1 MFLYNDKIM
10 KNKGNPSPGEGRG
23 RRLIP
28 GIRLKLTVFLLPL
41 VFLLVILIAAAVT
54 KITDDAIRQDLLQR
68 GVAIS
73 RVVALS
79 SGYSIL
85 SGDRLAM
92 DRLAAETKNSTG
104 DIEYVSIRDTENV
117 VLAHNLIEE
126 RGKAYSAPPPG
137 KALGTF
143 LETQARETMRGGKE
157 LIEFSTPIFF
167 SGKRVGTVS
176 LAISRDSILAAQ
188 QSIRKSIAIA
198 AAVFLGIALL
208 GTFVIASFITTPVK
222 NLSSGVNEL
231 SSGMPFHP
239 IPVRSRDELGELTQN
254 FNRMAETILSQ
265 KNRLS
270 RYAKDLEESY
280 IATVRVLAASI
291 DARDPYTLGHST
303 RVAFLACELGRKLG
317 FSLEEIEHLE
327 KACLF
332 HDVGKIRTPDDI
344 LMKDQRL
351 DPQEIEVMRRHPD
364 DGADILRMAPSL
376 HRYIPVVRYHHEWYN
391 GTGYP
396 AGKKNA
402 EIPIHAQIISI
413 ADAFDAMI
421 TSRPYRRAL
430 TTEGAIEE
438 IVRFRGTQFSPELTD
453 TFVRML
459 KEMPPMEAVSADP
472 EGWRGLAL

>member
-1 MFLYNDKIM
+1 MTIGKDASQANGI
-10 KNKGNPSPGEGRG
+10 G
-23 RRLIP
+23 RRFAP
-28 GIRLKLTVFLLPL
+28 GIRLKLVAFLLPL

-54 KITDDAIRQDLLQR
+54 KIADDAIRRDLLQR

-79 SGYSIL
+79 AGYSIL

-92 DRLAAETKNSTG
+92 DRLTLETQGSSA
-104 DIEYVSIRDTENV
+104 DIEYVSIRDTEDII
-117 VLAHNLIEE
+117 LAHNLIGE
-126 RGKAYSAPPPG
+126 RGNAYSAP
-137 KALGTF
+137 AEERDLGTF
-143 LETQARETMRGGKE
+143 LETRALEVVSGGRKV
-157 LIEFSTPIFF
+157 IEFSTPILF

-176 LAISRDSILAAQ
+176 LAISRDSVLAAQ
-188 QSIRKSIAIA
+188 RSIRNSIAIA

-208 GTFVIASFITTPVK
+208 GTFAIASFITIPVK
-222 NLSSGVNEL
+222 KLSSGVNEL
-231 SSGMPFHP
+231 ASGAKFHP
-239 IPVRSRDELGELTQN
+239 IPFRSGDELGELTRN
-254 FNRMAETILSQ
+254 FNQMAETIISQ

-303 RVAFLACELGRKLG
+303 RVSFLACELGRKFG
-317 FSLEEIEHLE
+317 FSSEEIEHLE

-344 LMKDQRL
+344 LLKEQRL
-351 DPQEIEVMRRHPD
+351 SAAEIAVMQKHPE

-391 GTGYP
+391 GRGYP
-396 AGKKNA
+396 EGRRGS
-402 EIPIHAQIISI
+402 EIPLHAQIIAL

-421 TSRPYRRAL
+421 TSRPYRKAL
-430 TTEGAIEE
+430 TTRGAIEE
-438 IVRFRGTQFSPELTD
+438 ILRFRGTQFSPELTD
-453 TFVRML
+453 VFIRMVE
-459 KEMPPMEAVSADP
+459 EMPPMEAVNVDP
-472 EGWRGLAL
+472 AGWKGMAL

>member
-1 MFLYNDKIM
+1 ML
-10 KNKGNPSPGEGRG
+10 NKEDPSPEEGGG
-23 RRLIP
+23 RRIFP
-28 GIRLKLTVFLLPL
+28 GIRLKLTAFLLPV
-41 VFLLVILIAAAVT
+41 VFVLIILIAVAVT
-54 KITDDAIRQDLLQR
+54 KITDGAVRQELLQR

-85 SGDRLAM
+85 SDDRLAL

-104 DIEYVSIRDTENV
+104 DIEFVSIRDTENV
-117 VLAHNLIEE
+117 VIAHNLFEE
-126 RGKAYSAPPPG
+126 RGKAYAAPDPR

-143 LETQARETMRGGKE
+143 LETQADETMRGGKE

-188 QSIRKSIAIA
+188 QNIRKSIAIA

-222 NLSSGVNEL
+222 KLSSGVNEL
-231 SSGMPFHP
+231 SSGMQFTP
-239 IPVRSRDELGELTQN
+239 IPIHAKDELGELTRN

-317 FSLEEIEHLE
+317 FSTEEIEHLE

-344 LMKDQRL
+344 LLKEQRL
-351 DPQEIEVMRRHPD
+351 NLQEVEVMRRHPD
-364 DGADILRMAPSL
+364 EGADILRMAPSL

-391 GTGYP
+391 GNGYP
-396 AGKKNA
+396 EGKKNA

-430 TTEGAIEE
+430 TTQEAIKE
-438 IVRFRGTQFSPELTD
+438 IMRFRGTQFSPELTD
-453 TFVRML
+453 AFVRMV
-459 KEMPPMEAVSADP
+459 KEMPPMEAVNADTAA
-472 EGWRGLAL
+472 GWRGMAL